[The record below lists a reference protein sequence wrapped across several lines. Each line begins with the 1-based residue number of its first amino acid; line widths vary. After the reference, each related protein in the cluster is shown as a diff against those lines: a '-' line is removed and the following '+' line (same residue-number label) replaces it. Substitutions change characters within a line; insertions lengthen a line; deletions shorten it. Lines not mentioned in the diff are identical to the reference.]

1 MTTATKSLERRRRQQ
16 QEVAMQGSEVKPGRS
31 QTGWVQKHLN
41 VGLVFGGLLM
51 LLTYLVARHLA
62 VSLPPH
68 VVIREVGQI
77 MDHNIKAPHETEN
90 GKVVCSTAGRSYDL
104 SDTCQADGD
113 VRTNGTALSVTLVPA
128 SGSELER
135 REWMITPYSR
145 KLDGIRKVTVT
156 QLQDGAAAVPC
167 TVTHDVPAVL
177 FAIDGYAGNYWHDYS
192 DILVPLFIAS
202 RRYHGE
208 VMFLI
213 TNIRLHPQWPVKY
226 RAFLRGLSKYD
237 AVDMDGDAQVRCFP
251 RVTVGLR
258 LYKEL
263 SIVPELVPGG
273 RLSMADFTRFLR
285 ETYALPRAAPV
296 SLARDQE
303 PPHKKPRLL
312 LIHRG
317 HYRRILNEPEI
328 ARAAV
333 AAGFEAVVAELRGDA
348 PDAEQARVVNSF
360 DVVLGIHGAGL
371 TNALFLPPGGVLIQ
385 VVPYG
390 KMGLIASTAFGWP
403 AADMGLGYFDYDV
416 SVEETS
422 LLEALGPEH
431 PAIKDPDSVHRSGW
445 PKVFE
450 LYLAKQDVRINA
462 TRFAPTLGT

>member
-1 MTTATKSLERRRRQQ
+1 MH
-16 QEVAMQGSEVKPGRS
+16 GGEVKPGRS
-31 QTGWVQKHLN
+31 QRSSVQKHVN
-41 VGLVFGGLLM
+41 VGLVVGGLLM

-68 VVIREVGQI
+68 VVITEVGQI
-77 MDHNIKAPHETEN
+77 MDHNNIKDPHETEN

-104 SDTCQADGD
+104 SDTCEVDGD

-128 SGSELER
+128 SGSESER

-156 QLQDGAAAVPC
+156 QLQDRAAAVPC

-192 DILVPLFIAS
+192 DILAPVFIAS

-213 TNIRLHPQWPVKY
+213 ANIRLHPQWPVKY

-285 ETYALPRAAPV
+285 ETYALPR
-296 SLARDQE
+296 
-303 PPHKKPRLL
+303 
-312 LIHRG
+312 
-317 HYRRILNEPEI
+317 
-328 ARAAV
+328 
-333 AAGFEAVVAELRGDA
+333 GFEAVVAELRGDA

-360 DVVLGIHGAGL
+360 DVVLGIHSAGL

-390 KMGLIASTAFGWP
+390 KMGFIASTAFGSP
-403 AADMGLGYFDYDV
+403 SADMGLGYFDYDV
-416 SVEETS
+416 SVDESS

-431 PAIKDPDSVHRSGW
+431 PAIKDPDSVHRSVGAA
-445 PKVFE
+445 PLAARLNLLPRAASHNSPEVSLFIFSHEHMRTHTYTRMNQGRPEE
-450 LYLAKQDVRINA
+450 LCREALPLVYRTLHFSALALTASFSFI
-462 TRFAPTLGT
+462 